1 LTPSA
6 RLAAA
11 IEVLDELAARRLPAD
26 EVLRQWGKAHRFAG
40 SGDRRAIAEIVYTT
54 LRTRA
59 SAAWR
64 MGADDGRA
72 LVLGQMAELG
82 EALEAIEGLFS
93 GLGHAPSPLSANE
106 CARITAAP
114 GERPDWVR
122 AGVPEFIADLFQAQ
136 FGDDWMRE
144 ARALV
149 GQRAPLDLRVNRIR
163 GAPEQA
169 ISLLKIDGLEPER
182 TPFSALG
189 LRLSLKAAPDIQATR
204 AFKTG
209 WVEVQDE
216 ASQIAAALAG
226 ATPGMTVVDYC
237 AGGGGKTL
245 ALAAAMWRSG
255 EGQVGRLVATDVNG
269 RRLQAMAERLAR
281 NDVEVEVR
289 QLGADGE
296 GMADLNGLADLVFV
310 DAPCSGSGTWRRHPE
325 GAWRLTPESVA
336 RLATLQGQI
345 ASRAASLV
353 KPGGRLAYA
362 TCSVFAAENDAV
374 AQAFAAAHPAFRPVA
389 ITRAAQTPDLTEPGR
404 LRLAELAGDGHTLQ
418 LTPRRSGTD
427 GFFLALFERSA

>member
-1 LTPSA
+1 MTPAA

-26 EVLRQWGKAHRFAG
+26 EVLRLWGKAHRFAG

-54 LRTRA
+54 LRARA
-59 SAAWR
+59 GAAWR

-72 LVLGQMAELG
+72 LVLGQLAELG
-82 EALEAIEGLFS
+82 EPLEAIEALFT
-93 GLGHAPSPLSANE
+93 GMGHAPPPPSADE
-106 CARITAAP
+106 RARITAPP
-114 GERPDWVR
+114 GERPDGVR
-122 AGVPEFIADLFQAQ
+122 AGVPEFIADLFKAQ
-136 FGDDWMRE
+136 FGDAWVDE
-144 ARALV
+144 ASALI

-163 GAPEQA
+163 GAPDQA
-169 ISLLKIDGLEPER
+169 ISLLKIDGLAPER
-182 TPFSALG
+182 TPYSALG

-226 ATPGMTVVDYC
+226 AKPGMTVVDYC

-255 EGQVGRLVATDVNG
+255 EGQVGRLVAADVNG
-269 RRLQAMAERLAR
+269 RRLHAMAERLAR
-281 NDVEVEVR
+281 NDVAVELR
-289 QLGADGE
+289 QLSPHGDGVGE
-296 GMADLNGLADLVFV
+296 LTGLADLVFV

-325 GAWRLTPESVA
+325 GAWRLTPDGIA

-345 ASRAASLV
+345 LGRAATLV

-374 AQAFAAAHPAFRPVA
+374 AGTFAAAHPAFRPVA
-389 ITRAAQTPDLTEPGR
+389 ITRAAHTPDLTEPAR
-404 LRLAELAGDGHTLQ
+404 MRLAEWSGDGHTLQ

>member
-1 LTPSA
+1 M
-6 RLAAA
+6 AAA
-11 IEVLDELAARRLPAD
+11 IEVLDELAARRMPAD
-26 EVLRQWGKAHRFAG
+26 DVLRLWGKAHRFAG
-40 SGDRRAIAEIVYTT
+40 SGDRRALADIVYTT

-59 SAAWR
+59 GAAWR

-72 LVLGQMAELG
+72 LVLGQLAERG
-82 EALEAIEGLFS
+82 EAVETVEALFT
-93 GLGHAPSPLSANE
+93 GLGHAPGPLTAE
-106 CARITAAP
+106 ERGRIAAPP

-122 AGVPEFIADLFQAQ
+122 AGVPEVVADLFKAQ
-136 FGDDWMRE
+136 FGEIWMEE
-144 ARALV
+144 AQALV
-149 GQRAPLDLRVNRIR
+149 GRRAPLDLRVNRIR

-169 ISLLKIDGLEPER
+169 ISLLKVDGLAPEP

-204 AFKTG
+204 AFKSG

-226 ATPGMTVVDYC
+226 AKPGMTVIDYC

-245 ALAAAMWRSG
+245 ALAAALWRSG
-255 EGQVGRLVATDVNG
+255 QGQVGRLVAMDVNG

-281 NDVEVEVR
+281 NDAEVEVR

-296 GMADLNGLADLVFV
+296 GAEDLADLADLVFV
-310 DAPCSGSGTWRRHPE
+310 DAPCSGSGAWRRHPE
-325 GAWRLTPESVA
+325 GAWRLTRESVD
-336 RLATLQGQI
+336 RMATLQTQI
-345 ASRAASLV
+345 LARASALV
-353 KPGGRLAYA
+353 KPGGRVAYA

-374 AQAFAAAHPAFRPVA
+374 AETFAADHPAFSPTPIAV
-389 ITRAAQTPDLTEPGR
+389 AAQTPDLTDAAR
-404 LRLAELAGDGHTLQ
+404 VRLAELSGDGHTLL

>member
-11 IEVLDELAARRLPAD
+11 IEVLDELAARRAPAD

-40 SGDRRAIAEIVYTT
+40 SGDRRALAEIVYTT
-54 LRTRA
+54 LRARA
-59 SAAWR
+59 AAAWR

-72 LVLGQMAELG
+72 LVLGQLAERG
-82 EALEAIEGLFS
+82 EALDVIDALFT
-93 GLGHAPSPLSANE
+93 GLGHAPQPLSAE
-106 CARITAAP
+106 ERARITGPPAD
-114 GERPDWVR
+114 RPDGVR
-122 AGVPEFIADLFQAQ
+122 AGVPDFIADLFKAQ
-136 FGDDWMRE
+136 FGDAWMDE
-144 ARALV
+144 AQALV

-169 ISLLKIDGLEPER
+169 ISLLKVDGLEPES

-226 ATPGMTVVDYC
+226 ASPGMTVVDYC

-255 EGQVGRLVATDVNG
+255 EGQVGRLVASDVNG
-269 RRLQAMAERLAR
+269 RRLQAMAERLER
-281 NDVEVEVR
+281 NDVEVELR

-296 GMADLNGLADLVFV
+296 GMADLTGQADLVFV
-310 DAPCSGSGTWRRHPE
+310 DAPCTGSGTWRRHPE
-325 GAWRLTPESVA
+325 GAWRLTPESIA
-336 RLATLQGQI
+336 RLATLQGRI
-345 ASRAASLV
+345 LSRAATLV

-362 TCSVFAAENDAV
+362 TCSVLAAENEAV
-374 AQAFAAAHPAFRPVA
+374 AKTFAADHPAFAPVA
-389 ITRAAQTPDLTEPGR
+389 IAKAAQTPDLTDAGR

>member
-11 IEVLDELAARRLPAD
+11 IEVLDELAARRMPAD

-40 SGDRRAIAEIVYTT
+40 SGDRRALAEIVYTT

-59 SAAWR
+59 GAAWR
-64 MGADDGRA
+64 MGAEDGRA
-72 LVLGQMAELG
+72 LVLGQLAERGETLEAV
-82 EALEAIEGLFS
+82 EALFTGF
-93 GLGHAPSPLSANE
+93 GHAPPPLSADE
-106 CARITAAP
+106 RTRIAAAP
-114 GERPDWVR
+114 GERPEGVR
-122 AGVPEFIADLFQAQ
+122 AGVPEFIADLFKAQ
-136 FGDDWMRE
+136 FGDAWMDE
-144 ARALV
+144 AHALV

-163 GAPEQA
+163 GARDQA
-169 ISLLKIDGLEPER
+169 ISLLKIDGLDPEQ
-182 TPFSALG
+182 TPFSAVG
-189 LRLSLKAAPDIQATR
+189 LRLNLKAAPDIQATR

-226 ATPGMTVVDYC
+226 PKPGMTVVDYC

-245 ALAAAMWRSG
+245 AMAAAMWRSG
-255 EGQVGRLVATDVNG
+255 EGQVGRLVASDVNG

-281 NDVEVEVR
+281 NDVEVELR

-296 GMADLNGLADLVFV
+296 GMGDLAGLADLVFV

-325 GAWRLTPESVA
+325 GAWRLTPESIA

-345 ASRAASLV
+345 LSRAASLV

-374 AQAFAAAHPAFRPVA
+374 AAAFAAAHPAFRA
-389 ITRAAQTPDLTEPGR
+389 IPIETAAQTPDLTEPAH
-404 LRLAELAGDGHTLQ
+404 LRLAEWAGDGHTLQ

>member
-1 LTPSA
+1 VTPSA

-11 IEVLDELAARRLPAD
+11 IEVLDELAARRMPAD

-40 SGDRRAIAEIVYTT
+40 SGDRRALAEIVYTT
-54 LRTRA
+54 LRARA
-59 SAAWR
+59 GAAWR

-72 LVLGQMAELG
+72 LVLGQLAERGETLDAV
-82 EALEAIEGLFS
+82 EALFT
-93 GLGHAPSPLSANE
+93 GLGHAPAPLSAE
-106 CARITAAP
+106 ERARITASL
-114 GERPDWVR
+114 GERPDGVR
-122 AGVPEFIADLFQAQ
+122 AGVPEFIADLFKAQ
-136 FGDDWMRE
+136 FRDAWMDE
-144 ARALV
+144 AQALV

-169 ISLLKIDGLEPER
+169 ISLLKVDGLEPER
-182 TPFSALG
+182 TPFSAHG

-226 ATPGMTVVDYC
+226 AKPGMTVVDYC

-255 EGQVGRLVATDVNG
+255 EGQVGRLVASDVHG

-281 NDVEVEVR
+281 NDVDVELR

-296 GMADLNGLADLVFV
+296 GMGDLTGLADLVFV
-310 DAPCSGSGTWRRHPE
+310 DAPCTGSGTWRRHPE
-325 GAWRLTPESVA
+325 GAWRLTPESIA

-345 ASRAASLV
+345 LSRAANLV

-374 AQAFAAAHPAFRPVA
+374 AQAFADAQPHFRPLA
-389 ITRAAQTPDLTEPGR
+389 IKTAAQTPDLTEAAR

>member
-1 LTPSA
+1 MTPSA

-11 IEVLDELAARRLPAD
+11 IEVLDQVAARRLPAD

-40 SGDRRAIAEIVYTT
+40 SGDRRALAEIVYTT
-54 LRTRA
+54 LRARA
-59 SAAWR
+59 AAAWR

-72 LVLGQMAELG
+72 LVLGQLAERGETLG
-82 EALEAIEGLFS
+82 AIEALFN
-93 GLGHAPSPLSANE
+93 GLGHAPMPLSADE
-106 CARITAAP
+106 RARMIASA
-114 GERPDWVR
+114 GERPACVQ
-122 AGVPEFIADLFQAQ
+122 AGVPDFIADLFQAQ
-136 FGDDWMRE
+136 FGDAWMDE
-144 ARALV
+144 AQALV

-163 GAPEQA
+163 GAPDQA

-226 ATPGMTVVDYC
+226 AKPGMTVVDYC

-245 ALAAAMWRSG
+245 AMAAAMWRSG
-255 EGQVGRLVATDVNG
+255 EGQLGRLVAADVNA

-281 NDVEVEVR
+281 NDVEVELR
-289 QLGADGE
+289 QLGADGA
-296 GMADLNGLADLVFV
+296 GAWDLTGLADLVFV

-325 GAWRLTPESVA
+325 GAWRLTPESIA

-345 ASRAASLV
+345 LSRAATLV
-353 KPGGRLAYA
+353 KPGGRLVYA

-374 AQAFAAAHPAFRPVA
+374 ATAFAAANPVFHPVSIAK
-389 ITRAAQTPDLTEPGR
+389 AAQTADLTDAAR

>member
-1 LTPSA
+1 MTPSA

-11 IEVLDELAARRLPAD
+11 IEVLDELAARRMPAD

-40 SGDRRAIAEIVYTT
+40 SGDRRALAEIVYTT

-59 SAAWR
+59 GAAWR

-72 LVLGQMAELG
+72 LVLGQLAERG
-82 EALEAIEGLFS
+82 EALETVEALFT
-93 GLGHAPSPLSANE
+93 GLGHAPPPLSADE
-106 CARITAAP
+106 RTRIVAAP
-114 GERPDWVR
+114 GERPEGVR
-122 AGVPEFIADLFQAQ
+122 AGVPEFIADLFKAQ
-136 FGDDWMRE
+136 FGDAWMDE
-144 ARALV
+144 AQALV

-163 GAPEQA
+163 GAREQA
-169 ISLLKIDGLEPER
+169 ISLLKIDGLDPEQ

-189 LRLSLKAAPDIQATR
+189 LRLNLKAAPDIQATR

-226 ATPGMTVVDYC
+226 PKPGMTVVDYC

-245 ALAAAMWRSG
+245 AMAAAMWRSG
-255 EGQVGRLVATDVNG
+255 EGQVGRLVASDVNG

-281 NDVEVEVR
+281 NDVEVELR

-296 GMADLNGLADLVFV
+296 GMGDLAGLADLVFV

-325 GAWRLTPESVA
+325 GAWRLTPESIA

-345 ASRAASLV
+345 LSRAASLV

-374 AQAFAAAHPAFRPVA
+374 AAAFAAAHPAFRA
-389 ITRAAQTPDLTEPGR
+389 IPIETAAQTPDLTEPAR
-404 LRLAELAGDGHTLQ
+404 LRLAEWAGDGHTLQ
-418 LTPRRSGTD
+418 LTPRRSGSD

>member
-1 LTPSA
+1 VTPSA

-11 IEVLDELAARRLPAD
+11 IEVLDELAARRMPAD

-40 SGDRRAIAEIVYTT
+40 SGDRRALAEIVYTT

-59 SAAWR
+59 GAAWR

-72 LVLGQMAELG
+72 LVLGQLAERGETLEAV
-82 EALEAIEGLFS
+82 EALFT
-93 GLGHAPSPLSANE
+93 GLGHAPSPLSADE
-106 CARITAAP
+106 RARIVAPP
-114 GERPDWVR
+114 GERPDGVR
-122 AGVPEFIADLFQAQ
+122 AGVPEFIADLFKAQ
-136 FGDDWMRE
+136 FGDAWLDE
-144 ARALV
+144 AQALV

-163 GAPEQA
+163 GAREQA
-169 ISLLKIDGLEPER
+169 ISLLKVDGLEPEH

-189 LRLSLKAAPDIQATR
+189 LRLSLKSAPDIQATR

-226 ATPGMTVVDYC
+226 ANPGMTVVDYC

-245 ALAAAMWRSG
+245 ALAAAMWRSRD
-255 EGQVGRLVATDVNG
+255 GQVGRLVATDVND

-281 NDVEVEVR
+281 NDVEVELR

-296 GMADLNGLADLVFV
+296 GMGDLAGLADLVFV

-325 GAWRLTPESVA
+325 GAWRVTPESIA

-345 ASRAASLV
+345 LSRAATLA

-374 AQAFAAAHPAFRPVA
+374 AQAFANAHPQFRPVA
-389 ITRAAQTPDLTEPGR
+389 ITTAAQTPDLTDGAR